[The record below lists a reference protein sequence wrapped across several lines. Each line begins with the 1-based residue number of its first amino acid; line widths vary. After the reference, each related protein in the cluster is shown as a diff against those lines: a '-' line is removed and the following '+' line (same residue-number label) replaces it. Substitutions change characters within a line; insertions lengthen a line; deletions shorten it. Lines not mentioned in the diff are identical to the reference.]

1 MASAENGPS
10 PPVAAS
16 SGDISSRSPAAAQ
29 KPPLL
34 AELKVRVAVDL
45 VIVVKLLFFG
55 SFILTKIPK
64 YE

>member
-10 PPVAAS
+10 PPVAAG

-45 VIVVKLLFFG
+45 VIVVKLLLFFLA
-55 SFILTKIPK
+55 ICT
-64 YE
+64 Y